1 MITVGIFNKKKNQ
14 TEEQNQ
20 EQAAA
25 ANPAAD
31 IKQIVLDKLNE
42 KLKGNLYDNCVI
54 MPKGYTVDVQV
65 GRNEEKGE
73 IKIMQ
78 IIFIIKHD
86 DYDEPLI
93 DPVDAQGKSY
103 EEAAQMAVDIFYAG
117 IWHPID
123 QALNKR
129 NPVHFS
135 VDYLRQHYDFDMYCQ
150 SVVRIGA
157 KDKQPMMI
165 MALIKDEIPKYL
177 GSKKYYW
184 IRVYLAKMGE
194 NKIIEVRVNGSVCSG
209 LNKYYES
216 YVDSWEDSESFTCEK
231 QYAYFVQ
238 REDDQCPFEK
248 KTIMEGAKEAISRMV
263 KIASK
268 EDYDAMSSK
277 LVEMTGDP
285 DRAAE
290 IRIFIPE
297 ILAKLT
303 LGYKEGDSLFLM
315 EGEGDETTSI
325 EFKKTQLRS
334 YFYLQQAILEYL
346 STKPSQ
352 EDVTR
357 IVTNSV
363 AFRELRKAIDAAKEN
378 GQELKPTDLFVPGTS
393 YKINTENYKVW

>member
-1 MITVGIFNKKKNQ
+1 
-14 TEEQNQ
+14 
-20 EQAAA
+20 
-25 ANPAAD
+25 
-31 IKQIVLDKLNE
+31 
-42 KLKGNLYDNCVI
+42 
-54 MPKGYTVDVQV
+54 
-65 GRNEEKGE
+65 
-73 IKIMQ
+73 
-78 IIFIIKHD
+78 
-86 DYDEPLI
+86 
-93 DPVDAQGKSY
+93 
-103 EEAAQMAVDIFYAG
+103 
-117 IWHPID
+117 
-123 QALNKR
+123 
-129 NPVHFS
+129 
-135 VDYLRQHYDFDMYCQ
+135 
-150 SVVRIGA
+150 
-157 KDKQPMMI
+157 
-165 MALIKDEIPKYL
+165 
-177 GSKKYYW
+177 
-184 IRVYLAKMGE
+184 
-194 NKIIEVRVNGSVCSG
+194 
-209 LNKYYES
+209 
-216 YVDSWEDSESFTCEK
+216 
-231 QYAYFVQ
+231 
-238 REDDQCPFEK
+238 
-248 KTIMEGAKEAISRMV
+248 MV